1 MRKATED
8 GDGYAHVVAAG
19 SIGSCRCGNT
29 RVGAYVS
36 KCPYCSKYFCTD
48 CSTNGGCPNQGDG
61 GNHDTYEWV
70 PIKP

>member
-1 MRKATED
+1 MRKAKED
-8 GDGYAHVVAAG
+8 GDGFEHVVAAG
-19 SIGSCRCGNT
+19 SISSCRCGNT
-29 RVGAYVS
+29 RTGAYVS